1 MPSQDGKSKMPEP
14 LIQFSKVNKKY
25 GHIHALKD
33 VSVTFDKG
41 EFISIFGP
49 NGAGKSTFLKL
60 LCTMTSPSSGEIK
73 YEGIPLK
80 KLKDDFRSRF
90 GVISH
95 QPFLYSELTAMENL
109 RFYANLYGVKNIDE
123 RIKELMSKVEL
134 YKRRNDKVRG
144 YSRGMLQ
151 RLSITRALLH
161 SPDIVVLDE
170 PYTGLD
176 THASSILTNI
186 LTELF
191 DNNHTI
197 IMVTHNIKQG
207 YDASSRLGIIKGGK
221 LVFNDQTANTSMED
235 FEQVYTEAVSG

>member
-1 MPSQDGKSKMPEP
+1 MR
-14 LIQFSKVNKKY
+14 
-25 GHIHALKD
+25 D
-33 VSVTFDKG
+33 VSISFEKG
-41 EFISIFGP
+41 EFVSVFGP

-60 LCTMTSPSSGEIK
+60 LCTMTSPTSGNIL
-73 YEGIPLK
+73 YEGTPLK

-109 RFYANLYGVKNIDE
+109 RFYAKLYNVQNIDE
-123 RIKELMSKVEL
+123 RIKELMNKVEL

-161 SPDIVVLDE
+161 NPDIVVLDE

-176 THASSILTNI
+176 THASDILTRI
-186 LTELF
+186 LVELF
-191 DNNHTI
+191 DSKHTI
-197 IMVTHNIKQG
+197 IMVTHNLKQG
-207 YDASSRLGIIKGGK
+207 YDASSRLAIIRRGK
-221 LVFNDQTANTSMED
+221 VVFDDKKENIALTD
-235 FEQVYTEAVSG
+235 FEHIYTEAVS

>member
-1 MPSQDGKSKMPEP
+1 MSEP

-33 VSVTFDKG
+33 VSVSFDKG

-60 LCTMTSPSSGEIK
+60 LCTMTSPTTGNIT
-73 YEGIPLK
+73 YEGTPLK
-80 KLKDDFRSRF
+80 KLKDDYRSMF

-109 RFYANLYGVKNIDE
+109 RFYASLYGVKNMDE
-123 RIKELMSKVEL
+123 RIKELLEKVEL
-134 YKRRNDKVRG
+134 YKRRSDKVRG

-161 SPDIVVLDE
+161 DPDVIVLDE

-176 THASSILTNI
+176 THASDILTRI
-186 LTELF
+186 LKELF
-191 DNNHTI
+191 DSKRTI

-207 YDASSRLGIIKGGK
+207 YDASSRLAIIRRGQM
-221 LVFNDQTANTSMED
+221 VFDQPKTSVSMTE
-235 FEQVYTEAVSG
+235 FEEVYTEAVS

>member
-1 MPSQDGKSKMPEP
+1 MSEP
-14 LIQFSKVNKKY
+14 LIQFSNVSKKY
-25 GHIHALKD
+25 GHIQALKD
-33 VSVTFDKG
+33 VSISFNKG
-41 EFISIFGP
+41 EFISVFGP

-60 LCTMTSPSSGEIK
+60 LCTMTGPSSGDIL

-80 KLKDDFRSRF
+80 KLADDFRSRF

-109 RFYANLYGVKNIDE
+109 RFYAQLYSVKNIDE
-123 RIKELMSKVEL
+123 RIKELLSKVEL

-161 SPDIVVLDE
+161 NPDIVVLDE

-176 THASSILTNI
+176 THASDILTKI
-186 LTELF
+186 LVELF
-191 DNNHTI
+191 DNKHTI
-197 IMVTHNIKQG
+197 IMVTHNMKQG
-207 YDASSRLGIIKGGK
+207 YDASSRLAIIKRGQI
-221 LVFNDQTANTSMED
+221 VFNDAKANVTLEQ
-235 FEQVYTEAVSG
+235 FEHVYTEAVS

>member
-1 MPSQDGKSKMPEP
+1 MSEP
-14 LIQFSKVNKKY
+14 LIKFSKVNKKY
-25 GHIHALKD
+25 GHIHAMRD
-33 VSVTFDKG
+33 VSVSFNKG

-60 LCTMTSPSSGEIK
+60 LCTMTSPSSGDIM
-73 YEGIPLK
+73 YEGTPLK

-109 RFYANLYGVKNIDE
+109 RFYAKLYGVENIDD
-123 RIKELMSKVEL
+123 RIKELLNKVEL

-161 SPDIVVLDE
+161 NPDIVVLDE

-176 THASSILTNI
+176 THASDILTKI
-186 LTELF
+186 LMELF
-191 DNNHTI
+191 DEQRTI
-197 IMVTHNIKQG
+197 LMVTHNIKQG
-207 YDASSRLGIIKGGK
+207 YDASSRLAIIRRGQI
-221 LVFNDQTANTSMED
+221 VFDRKKSDIAIDE
-235 FEQVYTEAVSG
+235 FEHAYTEAVS

>member
-1 MPSQDGKSKMPEP
+1 MSEP
-14 LIQFSKVNKKY
+14 LIKFSKVNKKY
-25 GHIHALKD
+25 GHIQALKD
-33 VSVTFDKG
+33 VSVSFEKG
-41 EFISIFGP
+41 EFISVFGP

-60 LCTMTSPSSGEIK
+60 LCTMTGSTSGDIF
-73 YEGIPLK
+73 YEGTQLK

-109 RFYANLYGVKNIDE
+109 RFYASLYGVKNIDE
-123 RIKELMSKVEL
+123 RIKELLEKVEL

-161 SPDIVVLDE
+161 NPDIVVLDE

-176 THASSILTNI
+176 THASDILTKI

-191 DNNHTI
+191 DKKHTI

-207 YDASSRLGIIKGGK
+207 YDASSRLAIIRRGQI
-221 LVFNDQTANTSMED
+221 VFDDKKTNISLAD
-235 FEQVYTEAVSG
+235 FEHVYTEAVS

>member
-1 MPSQDGKSKMPEP
+1 MSEP
-14 LIQFSKVNKKY
+14 LIKFSKVNKKY

-33 VSVTFDKG
+33 VSVSFDKG

-60 LCTMTSPSSGEIK
+60 LCTMTGPTSGDIF
-73 YEGIPLK
+73 YEGTQLK
-80 KLKDDFRSRF
+80 KLKDSYRSRF

-95 QPFLYSELTAMENL
+95 QPFLYADLTAMENL
-109 RFYANLYGVKNIDE
+109 RFYAKLYGTRNIDE
-123 RIKELMSKVEL
+123 RIKELLNKVEL

-161 SPDIVVLDE
+161 SPDIIVLDE

-176 THASSILTNI
+176 THASDILTKI

-191 DNNHTI
+191 DSNHTI

-207 YDASSRLGIIKGGK
+207 YDASSRLAIIRRGQ
-221 LVFNDQTANTSMED
+221 LVFNEKKTNISLTD
-235 FEQVYTEAVSG
+235 FENTYTEAVS

>member
-1 MPSQDGKSKMPEP
+1 MSEP

-25 GHIHALKD
+25 GHIHALRD
-33 VSVTFDKG
+33 VSISFDKG
-41 EFISIFGP
+41 EFISVFGP

-60 LCTMTSPSSGEIK
+60 LCTMTSPTSGNIL
-73 YEGIPLK
+73 YEGTPLK

-109 RFYANLYGVKNIDE
+109 RFYAKLYNVQNIDE
-123 RIKELMSKVEL
+123 RIKELMNKVEL

-161 SPDIVVLDE
+161 NPDIVVLDE

-176 THASSILTNI
+176 THASDILTRI
-186 LTELF
+186 LVELF
-191 DNNHTI
+191 DSNRTI
-197 IMVTHNIKQG
+197 IMVTHNLKQG
-207 YDASSRLGIIKGGK
+207 YDASSRLAIIRRGQV
-221 LVFNDQTANTSMED
+221 VFNDRKENITLPD
-235 FEQVYTEAVSG
+235 FEHIYTEAVS

>member
-1 MPSQDGKSKMPEP
+1 MR
-14 LIQFSKVNKKY
+14 
-25 GHIHALKD
+25 D
-33 VSVTFDKG
+33 VSVSFNKG

-60 LCTMTSPSSGEIK
+60 LCTMTSPSSGDIM
-73 YEGIPLK
+73 YEGTPLK

-109 RFYANLYGVKNIDE
+109 RFYAKLYGVENIDD
-123 RIKELMSKVEL
+123 RIKELLNKVEL

-161 SPDIVVLDE
+161 NPDIVVLDE

-176 THASSILTNI
+176 THASDILTKI
-186 LTELF
+186 LMELF
-191 DNNHTI
+191 DEQRTI
-197 IMVTHNIKQG
+197 LMVTHNIKQG
-207 YDASSRLGIIKGGK
+207 YDASSRLAIIRRGQI
-221 LVFNDQTANTSMED
+221 VFDRKKSDIAIDE
-235 FEQVYTEAVSG
+235 FEHAYTEAVS

>member
-1 MPSQDGKSKMPEP
+1 MSEP

-25 GHIHALKD
+25 GHIHAMRD
-33 VSVTFDKG
+33 VSVSFDKG

-60 LCTMTSPSSGEIK
+60 LCTMTSPSSGDIM
-73 YEGIPLK
+73 YEGTPLK

-109 RFYANLYGVKNIDE
+109 RFYSKLYGVKNIDE
-123 RIKELMSKVEL
+123 RIKELLNKVEL

-161 SPDIVVLDE
+161 NPDIVVLDE

-176 THASSILTNI
+176 THASDILTKI
-186 LTELF
+186 LVELF
-191 DNNHTI
+191 DAQRTI
-197 IMVTHNIKQG
+197 LMVTHNIKQG
-207 YDASSRLGIIKGGK
+207 YDASSRLAIIRRGQ
-221 LVFNDQTANTSMED
+221 LVFDKKKSEIELD
-235 FEQVYTEAVSG
+235 EFEHAYTEAVS

>member
-1 MPSQDGKSKMPEP
+1 MADGRRRMSEP

-25 GHIHALKD
+25 GHIQALKD
-33 VSVTFDKG
+33 VSVSFNKG

-60 LCTMTSPSSGEIK
+60 LCTMTGPSSGDILF
-73 YEGIPLK
+73 EGTPLK
-80 KLKDDFRSRF
+80 KLKDDYRSKF

-95 QPFLYSELTAMENL
+95 QPFLYSELTALENL
-109 RFYANLYGVKNIDE
+109 RFYGGLYGVEKIDE
-123 RIKELMSKVEL
+123 RIKEILTKVEL

-151 RLSITRALLH
+151 RLSIARALIH
-161 SPDIVVLDE
+161 DPEIVVLDE

-176 THASSILTNI
+176 THASGILTNI
-186 LTELF
+186 LLELF
-191 DNNHTI
+191 DDKKTI

-207 YDASSRLGIIKGGK
+207 YDASSRLAIIKGGK
-221 LVFNDQTANTSMED
+221 FVFNDEKSNISLDD
-235 FEQVYTEAVSG
+235 FEKIYTEAVSK

>member
-1 MPSQDGKSKMPEP
+1 MSEP

-25 GHIHALKD
+25 GHIHAMRD
-33 VSVTFDKG
+33 VSVSFNKG

-60 LCTMTSPSSGEIK
+60 LCTMTSPSSGDIM
-73 YEGIPLK
+73 YEGTPLK

-109 RFYANLYGVKNIDE
+109 RFYAKLYGVEKIDD
-123 RIKELMSKVEL
+123 RIKELLDKVEL

-161 SPDIVVLDE
+161 NPDIVVLDE

-176 THASSILTNI
+176 THASDILTKI
-186 LTELF
+186 LMELF
-191 DNNHTI
+191 DEQRTI
-197 IMVTHNIKQG
+197 LMVTHNIKQG
-207 YDASSRLGIIKGGK
+207 YDASSRLAIIRRGQI
-221 LVFNDQTANTSMED
+221 VFDRKKSDISIDE
-235 FEQVYTEAVSG
+235 FEHAYTEAVS

>member
-1 MPSQDGKSKMPEP
+1 MSEP

-25 GHIHALKD
+25 GHIHAMRD
-33 VSVTFDKG
+33 VSVSFNKG

-60 LCTMTSPSSGEIK
+60 LCTMTSPSSGDIM
-73 YEGIPLK
+73 YEGTPLK

-109 RFYANLYGVKNIDE
+109 RFYAKLYGVEKIDD
-123 RIKELMSKVEL
+123 RIKELLDKVEL

-161 SPDIVVLDE
+161 NPDIVVLDE

-176 THASSILTNI
+176 THASDILTKI
-186 LTELF
+186 LMELF
-191 DNNHTI
+191 DEQRTI
-197 IMVTHNIKQG
+197 LMVTHNIKQG
-207 YDASSRLGIIKGGK
+207 YDASSRLAIIRRGQI
-221 LVFNDQTANTSMED
+221 VFDRKKSDIAIDE
-235 FEQVYTEAVSG
+235 FEHAYTEAVS

>member
-1 MPSQDGKSKMPEP
+1 MSEP
-14 LIQFSKVNKKY
+14 LIKFSSVNKKY
-25 GHIHALKD
+25 GHIHALRD
-33 VSVTFDKG
+33 VSVSFEKG
-41 EFISIFGP
+41 EFVSVFGP

-60 LCTMTSPSSGEIK
+60 LCTMTSPSSGEIS
-73 YEGIPLK
+73 YEGVPLK
-80 KLKDDFRSRF
+80 KLRDEYRSRF

-109 RFYANLYGVKNIDE
+109 RFYAQLYGVKHIDE
-123 RIKELMSKVEL
+123 RIKELLTKVEL

-161 SPDIVVLDE
+161 NPDIVVLDE

-176 THASSILTNI
+176 THASDILTKI

-191 DNNHTI
+191 DSLRTI
-197 IMVTHNIKQG
+197 IMVTHNMKQG
-207 YDASSRLGIIKGGK
+207 YDAASRLAIIRRGK
-221 LVFNDQTANTSMED
+221 LVFDKKKSDISLTE
-235 FEQVYTEAVSG
+235 FERSYTEAVS

>member
-1 MPSQDGKSKMPEP
+1 MR
-14 LIQFSKVNKKY
+14 
-25 GHIHALKD
+25 D
-33 VSVTFDKG
+33 VSVSFNKG

-60 LCTMTSPSSGEIK
+60 LCTMTSPSSGDIM
-73 YEGIPLK
+73 YEGTPLK

-109 RFYANLYGVKNIDE
+109 RFYAKLYGVEKIDD
-123 RIKELMSKVEL
+123 RIKELLDKVEL

-161 SPDIVVLDE
+161 NPDIVVLDE

-176 THASSILTNI
+176 THASDILTKI
-186 LTELF
+186 LMELF
-191 DNNHTI
+191 DEQRTI
-197 IMVTHNIKQG
+197 LMVTHNIKQG
-207 YDASSRLGIIKGGK
+207 YDASSRLAIIRRGQI
-221 LVFNDQTANTSMED
+221 VFDRKKSDISIDE
-235 FEQVYTEAVSG
+235 FEHAYTEAVS

>member
-1 MPSQDGKSKMPEP
+1 MSEP

-25 GHIHALKD
+25 GHIQALKD
-33 VSVTFDKG
+33 VSVSFDKG

-60 LCTMTSPSSGEIK
+60 LCTMTAPSSGEIL
-73 YEGIPLK
+73 YENVPLK
-80 KLKDDFRSRF
+80 KLTDDFRSRF

-109 RFYANLYGVKNIDE
+109 RFYAKLYGVKNIDD
-123 RIKELMSKVEL
+123 RIKELLDKVEL

-176 THASSILTNI
+176 VHASGILTRI

-191 DNNHTI
+191 DNKHTI

-207 YDASSRLGIIKGGK
+207 YDASSRLAIIRRGQ
-221 LVFNDQTANTSMED
+221 LVFNEKKTDVTLEG
-235 FEQVYTEAVSG
+235 FEQAYSEAVS

>member
-1 MPSQDGKSKMPEP
+1 MPEP
-14 LIQFSKVNKKY
+14 LIKFSKVNKKY

-33 VSVTFDKG
+33 VSVSFEKG
-41 EFISIFGP
+41 EFISVFGP

-60 LCTMTSPSSGEIK
+60 LCTMTSPSSGDIL
-73 YEGIPLK
+73 YEGTPLK

-109 RFYANLYGVKNIDE
+109 RFYAKLYGVKEIDE
-123 RIKELMSKVEL
+123 RIKELLSKVEL

-161 SPDIVVLDE
+161 NPDIVVLDE

-176 THASSILTNI
+176 THASDILTRI
-186 LTELF
+186 LVELF
-191 DNNHTI
+191 DNKHTI

-207 YDASSRLGIIKGGK
+207 YDASSRLAIIRRGK
-221 LVFNDQTANTSMED
+221 IVFDDQRKNISLTD
-235 FEQVYTEAVSG
+235 FEHIYTEAVS

>member
-1 MPSQDGKSKMPEP
+1 MPES
-14 LIQFSKVNKKY
+14 LVEFKNVNKKY
-25 GHIHALKD
+25 GHIHALRG
-33 VSVTFDKG
+33 VSVSFNKG
-41 EFISIFGP
+41 EFVSIFGP

-60 LCTMTSPSSGEIK
+60 LCTMTAPTSGQIL
-73 YEGIPLK
+73 YESVPLN
-80 KLKDDFRSRF
+80 KLQDSFRSKF

-109 RFYANLYGVKNIDE
+109 RFYAKMYNVADIDD
-123 RIKELMSKVEL
+123 RIKTLLDKVEL

-161 SPDIVVLDE
+161 DPDIVVLDE

-176 THASSILTNI
+176 THASDILTRI

-191 DNNHTI
+191 GEHKTI
-197 IMVTHNIKQG
+197 IMVTHNMKQG
-207 YDASSRLGIIKGGK
+207 YDAASRLAIIKGGS
-221 LVFNDQTANTSMED
+221 LVLDMNKSDISITD
-235 FEQVYTEAVSG
+235 FEHKYTEAVSR

>member
-1 MPSQDGKSKMPEP
+1 MPEH
-14 LIQFSKVNKKY
+14 LIEFKNVNKKY
-25 GHIHALKD
+25 GHIQALKD
-33 VSVTFDKG
+33 VSVSFEKG

-60 LCTMTSPSSGEIK
+60 LCTMTGPTSGDILF
-73 YEGIPLK
+73 EGTKLK

-109 RFYANLYGVKNIDE
+109 QFYARLYGVQNIDE
-123 RIKELMSKVEL
+123 RIKELMDKVEL
-134 YKRRNDKVRG
+134 YKRRNDRVRG

-161 SPDIVVLDE
+161 NPDIVVLDE

-176 THASSILTNI
+176 AHASGILTRI

-191 DNNHTI
+191 DNKHTI
-197 IMVTHNIKQG
+197 VMVTHNMQQG
-207 YDASSRLGIIKGGK
+207 YDAASRLAIIRRGQ
-221 LVFNDQTANTSMED
+221 LVFDKPKSDISITD
-235 FEQVYTEAVSG
+235 FEKVYTEAVS

>member
-1 MPSQDGKSKMPEP
+1 MSEP
-14 LIQFSKVNKKY
+14 LIKFSNVNKKY
-25 GHIHALKD
+25 GHIHALND
-33 VSVTFDKG
+33 VSVSFDKG
-41 EFISIFGP
+41 EFISVFGP

-60 LCTMTSPSSGEIK
+60 LCTMTSPSSGDIF
-73 YEGIPLK
+73 YEGTPLK

-109 RFYANLYGVKNIDE
+109 TFYAKLYGVQNIED
-123 RIKELMSKVEL
+123 RIKELLGKVEL

-161 SPDIVVLDE
+161 NPYIVVLDE

-176 THASSILTNI
+176 THASDILTKI
-186 LTELF
+186 LVELF
-191 DNNHTI
+191 DNKHTI
-197 IMVTHNIKQG
+197 IMVTHNMKQG
-207 YDASSRLGIIKGGK
+207 FDASSRLAIIRRGK
-221 LVFNDQTANTSMED
+221 LVFDEKRDNVTLDE
-235 FEQVYTEAVSG
+235 FEHVYTEAVS

>member
-1 MPSQDGKSKMPEP
+1 MSEP
-14 LIQFSKVNKKY
+14 LVKFSKVHKKY

-33 VSVTFDKG
+33 VSVSFSKG

-60 LCTMTSPSSGEIK
+60 LCTMTSPSSGEIT
-73 YEGIPLK
+73 YEGTPLK

-109 RFYANLYGVKNIDE
+109 RFYAKLYGVQDIDE
-123 RIKELMSKVEL
+123 RIKELLTKVEL
-134 YKRRNDKVRG
+134 YKRRNDRVRG

-161 SPDIVVLDE
+161 NPDIVVLDE

-176 THASSILTNI
+176 THASDILTRI
-186 LTELF
+186 LVELF
-191 DNNHTI
+191 DNKHTI

-207 YDASSRLGIIKGGK
+207 YDASSRLAIIRRGQVVYDEQKNNVS
-221 LVFNDQTANTSMED
+221 LEQ
-235 FEQVYTEAVSG
+235 FEHVYTEAVS

>member
-1 MPSQDGKSKMPEP
+1 MSEP

-25 GHIHALKD
+25 GHIHALRD
-33 VSVTFDKG
+33 VSVSFEKG
-41 EFISIFGP
+41 EFISVFGP

-60 LCTMTSPSSGEIK
+60 LCTMTSPSSGDIL
-73 YEGIPLK
+73 YEGTPLR

-109 RFYANLYGVKNIDE
+109 RFYSKLYGVQNIDD
-123 RIKELMSKVEL
+123 RIKELLTKVEL

-151 RLSITRALLH
+151 RLSITRSLLH
-161 SPDIVVLDE
+161 NPDIVVLDE

-176 THASSILTNI
+176 THASDILTKI
-186 LTELF
+186 LMELF
-191 DNNHTI
+191 DEKRTI
-197 IMVTHNIKQG
+197 LMVTHNMKQG
-207 YDASSRLGIIKGGK
+207 YDAASRLAIIRRGK
-221 LVFNDQTANTSMED
+221 IVLDKQKSEIDLAT
-235 FEQVYTEAVSG
+235 FEHEYTTAVS

>member
-1 MPSQDGKSKMPEP
+1 MSEP
-14 LIQFSKVNKKY
+14 LIQFSNVNKKY
-25 GHIHALKD
+25 GHIHAMRD
-33 VSVTFDKG
+33 VSVSFEKG

-60 LCTMTSPSSGEIK
+60 LCTMTSPSSGDIM
-73 YEGIPLK
+73 YEGTPLR

-95 QPFLYSELTAMENL
+95 QPFLYTELTAMENL
-109 RFYANLYGVKNIDE
+109 RFYAKLYGVQNIDE
-123 RIKELMSKVEL
+123 RIKELLNKVEL

-161 SPDIVVLDE
+161 NPDIVVLDE

-176 THASSILTNI
+176 THASDILTKI
-186 LTELF
+186 LMELF
-191 DNNHTI
+191 DANRTI
-197 IMVTHNIKQG
+197 LMVTHNIKQG
-207 YDASSRLGIIKGGK
+207 YDASSRLAIIRRGQ
-221 LVFNDQTANTSMED
+221 LVFDQKKADISLGD
-235 FEQVYTEAVSG
+235 FEHAYTEAVS